1 MMQADILKAAAV
13 LKQAQHVVVMTG
25 AGISVE
31 SGIPSFRGEEGI
43 WKRYDPIVLD
53 LEYFFEHPQA
63 SWAAIKALF
72 YDFFGEARANPAHFA
87 LAELE
92 RAGIVKSIITQN
104 IDNLHTEAG
113 SKQVY
118 EYHGNTRTLTCT
130 TCHTV
135 YSRDQVDLAASIP
148 RCPKDQGM
156 LKPNF
161 VFFGEGIPEREAT
174 LSYQEACRCDVMLI
188 IGTTGEV
195 RPACNLPRI
204 AKQNRAKIIEIN
216 IEKSLYTLEKVSDIF
231 LQGKAT
237 TMMQALKHA
246 ILDNADS

>member
-1 MMQADILKAAAV
+1 MMHAEILKAAAL
-13 LKQAQHVVVMTG
+13 LKRAKYVVVMTG

-53 LEYFFEHPQA
+53 LDYFFKHPQA
-63 SWAAIKALF
+63 SWAAIKTLF
-72 YDFFGEARANPAHFA
+72 YDFFGEARANPAHVA

-118 EYHGNTRTLTCT
+118 EYHGNTRTLSCT
-130 TCHTV
+130 VCHRI
-135 YSRDQVDLAASIP
+135 YSREQVDLTAPIP
-148 RCPKDQGM
+148 RCPKDHGI

-161 VFFGEGIPEREAT
+161 VFFGEGIPEREAV
-174 LSYQEACRCDVMLI
+174 LAHQEACRCDVMLI

-204 AKQNRAKIIEIN
+204 AKQNHAKIIEIN
-216 IEKSLYTLEKVSDIF
+216 IENSLYTLEKVSDIF

-246 ILDNADS
+246 ILDKAE

>member
-1 MMQADILKAAAV
+1 MQADILKAAAV
-13 LKQAQHVVVMTG
+13 LKQAKHVVVMTG

-43 WKRYDPIVLD
+43 WKHYDPIVLD
-53 LEYFFEHPQA
+53 LDYFFKNPQA
-63 SWAAIKALF
+63 SWAAIKTLF
-72 YDFFGEARANPAHFA
+72 YDFFGQARANPAHFA

-92 RAGIVKSIITQN
+92 QAGIVKSIITQN

-118 EYHGNTRTLTCT
+118 EYHGNTRTLSCT
-130 TCHTV
+130 HCHQV
-135 YSRDQVDLAASIP
+135 YLREEVDLSAPIP

-161 VFFGEGIPEREAT
+161 VFFGEGIPEHEANH
-174 LSYQEACRCDVMLI
+174 SYQEACRCDVMLI

-204 AKQNRAKIIEIN
+204 AKQNRATIIEIN
-216 IEKSLYTLEKVSDIF
+216 IAQSLYTIERVSDIF

-246 ILDNADS
+246 VLEKAG